1 MLQVVLPRVDPK
13 NQENVVLAMLM
24 VPQMRLDALHKKRTR
39 ENQREPEN

>member
-24 VPQMRLDALHKKRTR
+24 VPQMPSDALHNKRTR
-39 ENQREPEN
+39 ELR